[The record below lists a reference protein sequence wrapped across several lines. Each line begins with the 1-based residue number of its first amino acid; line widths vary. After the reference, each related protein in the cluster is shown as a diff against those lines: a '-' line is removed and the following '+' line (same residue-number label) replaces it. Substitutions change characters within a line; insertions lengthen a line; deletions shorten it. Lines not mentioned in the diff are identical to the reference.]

1 LFGPLFAA
9 MRIIS
14 SGKGGLMYSGRIQ
27 YYVAFYFLALPAL
40 FAAPKEATP
49 PKKKLIFV
57 NFYNATGNKNIAYL
71 ESSIVDSIHELIKNK
86 YAYDRVTPEEWK
98 KFITYSDFTPA
109 DYYDPEKLQKIG
121 THFHADGVI
130 FGKLSNHPNGILITG
145 RILSVIEKEV
155 IAEKELVAPLTAEMF
170 ESVNTISEALAVKI
184 KDLFIPS
191 DWGAVR
197 RSAMLPGWGQFYKQ
211 RKKWGYIWGGAVG
224 TAFLFSSYFTYA
236 YLKKNNA
243 YRNAEPGDDA
253 TSLYNKA
260 DSSYTAMQIGW
271 YVTLGLYI
279 LNLADAYFFHGDYDL
294 GTPGKTAML
303 PENISIAVNRI
314 ISPFGQ
320 AETAVNILWRQP
332 L

>member
-1 LFGPLFAA
+1 
-9 MRIIS
+9 
-14 SGKGGLMYSGRIQ
+14 MYRARLQ
-27 YYVAFYFLALPAL
+27 YYVAFCLLALPSV
-40 FAAPKEATP
+40 FAAPVETTQQR
-49 PKKKLIFV
+49 KKLIFV

-86 YAYDRVTPEEWK
+86 YAYDRVTAEEWK
-98 KFITYSDFTPA
+98 KFITYSDFSEA

-121 THFHADGVI
+121 MHFHADGII

-145 RILSVIEKEV
+145 KILSVIEKEV

-170 ESVNTISEALAVKI
+170 ESVNSISEALAVKI

-191 DWGAVR
+191 DLGALR

-211 RKKWGYIWGGAVG
+211 RKKWGYIWGISVG
-224 TAFLFSSYFTYA
+224 VAFLTSSYFTYA
-236 YLKKNNA
+236 YIKNNNA
-243 YRNAEPGDDA
+243 YRNAEPQDDPA
-253 TSLYNKA
+253 SLYSKA

-271 YVTLGLYI
+271 YVTLGLYV
-279 LNLADAYFFHGDYDL
+279 LNLADAYFFHGDYNL
-294 GTPGKTAML
+294 AAPGKTAML

-314 ISPFGQ
+314 LSPFGQ